1 MRSVPR
7 AVATGSLLHNRRN
20 YEVETRSLPLPVLTP
35 LYVSKASNPPV
46 EVNSGTTMPRS
57 RRTVPWILAG
67 IVAALLAIIV
77 AQQLL
82 NRGSVVTP
90 ETGSDT
96 LLLYALSSLNF
107 AAFIV
112 FSFILLRS
120 ILKLRRERRERQLG
134 SRIQTRLLVY
144 FIGLSLLPIAA
155 MAAFSYLFLNR
166 SIEKWM
172 GRLPENVVER
182 VREQQRE
189 SLVSQN
195 RNLRETAMLLAT
207 AIKARPQSEWQSTLD
222 QLAATGEPSAIE
234 IISETGQVLVHSE
247 ASVPPSQRD
256 ELNGVLQRARDPG
269 AQAGE
274 TLSDGKG
281 FDLSAVPL
289 AGSLRLILVPHRL
302 GDTDINDTIAG
313 SQREYQHLLQR
324 QRKVRLLGLSTLGLM
339 TLLLLFASTWVAVQL
354 LGGLGEPMRCRA
366 EAPKEVA
373 GGSLAHRV
381 DTAADDELALLAESF
396 NQMTAEL
403 EENRRHIEDGATAL
417 KEKNL
422 ALEERR
428 NYIETVLESLSTG
441 VVSLDQNDC
450 VTTINTAAI
459 SILKLSEAP
468 PARAKL
474 TTLLNSEDQVALE
487 RLVRRAR
494 RAGRAAEQ
502 SQLTRGA
509 VGGAIPV
516 ALTATALRGS
526 AGDGRGVVLVIED
539 LAELLS
545 AQRAAAWSEV
555 ARRIAHEIKN
565 PLTPIQLSAERIAR
579 NFRIRVNGTEPGA
592 VATGSGETTE
602 AASHGNGIN
611 GFALTEENREELTRV
626 VEECTNSITREVAG
640 LKALVDEFSRF
651 ARMPP
656 PRMQPGDLNE
666 VIRQTAQLYAERL
679 DGVEMQLL
687 LTDQLPPAMFDTEQ
701 LKRVF
706 VNLTDNA
713 LEALADTSH
722 ERGLRITTRHDAARE
737 LLIATVEDT
746 GEGIPAGDFKRLFQP
761 YFSTRGRGTGLGLA
775 IVSRIVTEHSGRVYA
790 EGNGPHGARFVI
802 ELPVSSQ
809 SI

>member
-1 MRSVPR
+1 M
-7 AVATGSLLHNRRN
+7 G
-20 YEVETRSLPLPVLTP
+20 
-35 LYVSKASNPPV
+35 
-46 EVNSGTTMPRS
+46 RS
-57 RRTVPWILAG
+57 RRTVPWLLAG
-67 IVAALLAIIV
+67 TVAVLLAIIV

-82 NRGSVVTP
+82 NRGSLVTP

-120 ILKLRRERRERQLG
+120 LLKLRRERRERQLG

-189 SLVSQN
+189 SLASQN

-222 QLAATGEPSAIE
+222 QLAATGKLSAIE
-234 IISETGQVLVHSE
+234 IVSESGQVLVHSE

-256 ELNGVLQRARDPG
+256 ELNGVLQRARDPN

-339 TLLLLFASTWVAVQL
+339 SLLLLFASTWVAIHL
-354 LGGLGEPMRCRA
+354 ARGLAAPIRSLA
-366 EAPKEVA
+366 EASKEVA
-373 GGSLAHRV
+373 RGNLAHRV
-381 DTAADDELALLAESF
+381 DTVADDELALLAESF

-403 EENRRHIEDGATAL
+403 EENRRHIEDGATTL

-441 VVSLDQNDC
+441 VVSLDQDDC
-450 VTTINTAAI
+450 VTTINTAAV

-474 TTLLNSEDQVALE
+474 TTLLSSEDRVALE
-487 RLVRRAR
+487 RLMRRAR

-502 SQLTRGA
+502 SQLTRSA

-516 ALTATALRGS
+516 ALTATALRGP

-539 LAELLS
+539 LSELLS

-579 NFRIRVNGTEPGA
+579 NFRIRVNGVNGSEPGA
-592 VATGSGETTE
+592 VATGSNGPGETSDG
-602 AASHGNGIN
+602 ASNGNGAN

-790 EGNGPHGARFVI
+790 EGNVPHGARFVI